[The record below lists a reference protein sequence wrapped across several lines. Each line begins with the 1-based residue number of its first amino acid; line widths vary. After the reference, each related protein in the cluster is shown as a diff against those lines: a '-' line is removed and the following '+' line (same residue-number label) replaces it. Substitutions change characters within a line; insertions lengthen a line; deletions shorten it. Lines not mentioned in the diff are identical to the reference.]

1 MTPPTSDDQTAA
13 RGAPRAR
20 QLSPARHGR
29 ILDLLRSN
37 GVATVA
43 EIAQTL
49 AVSEMTVRR
58 DLVGLDQAGRLSRV
72 HGGAVARPSADPI
85 AMDDEEP
92 TFAARLER
100 RRDAKARIAAAA
112 FSIIASSRTI
122 ALDVGTSTFVLAEF
136 LKELS
141 HAKIFTNSL
150 RIANVLASAAPDVYL
165 PGGRVRGEEMAIS
178 GPDAIAQFEALWF
191 DVALIGVSGVTTEGL
206 FDYSPEDTEM
216 KRVYLRCAGRRIVLC
231 DSSKFRRMSL
241 VKVGALAEV
250 STLITE
256 APPPPDVADALTR
269 DGVEIVVAPELA

>member
-20 QLSPARHGR
+20 LLSPVRHGR
-29 ILDLLRSN
+29 ILELLRSN

-58 DLVGLDQAGRLSRV
+58 DLVELDQAGRLSRI
-72 HGGAVARPSADPI
+72 HGGAVARPSADSI

-100 RRDAKARIAAAA
+100 RRDAKARVAAAA
-112 FSIIASSRTI
+112 FSLIANSRTI
-122 ALDVGTSTFVLAEF
+122 ALDVGTSTFVLAES
-136 LKELS
+136 LKELA

-150 RIANVLASAAPDVYL
+150 RIANVLAGAAPDVYL

-178 GPDAIAQFEALWF
+178 GPTAIAQFEALWF
-191 DVALIGVSGVTTEGL
+191 DVALIGVSGVTAEGL

-216 KRVYLRCAGRRIVLC
+216 KRVYLRRAGRRIVLC

-256 APPPPDVADALTR
+256 AAPPPDVADALTR